1 VIQDFR
7 HACRTLAK
15 SPGFSAASI
24 LTLALGIGANTA
36 IFSTLNAMLLRP
48 LPVRD
53 AHDLVTVS
61 SQDNRTVWPQRVWE
75 EIRERQVLDD
85 AFAWF
90 WTRFDIAGR
99 GERQFVDGI
108 AISAHAF
115 DTLGVEPAFGR
126 LLTPADTGQADADPV
141 VVISHSFWQRRFAG
155 SADVLGR
162 TITLDRRLYTI
173 VGVTPRGFIGLNIGL
188 PFDVAIALPREP
200 PPRPEVAF
208 SGPYVYV
215 MGRLKRGQNVTAATA
230 ALRATQ
236 QTIRDNS
243 SLFDVRPAAGGISF
257 LQRRYERPFKALL
270 WIVTFVLL
278 IACGNIAMLMLA
290 RTIRQRHELAVRVA
304 LGASRGRLLRRSMAE
319 SAVLSAIGAACGLV
333 LVPWCMDF
341 VTASLSTQAYT
352 VFLSSTPDWRVFAFA
367 AAASVITTVLFG
379 TLPAL
384 RATRVD
390 AMDALKQRRAT
401 RGGAFGA
408 GSAVMVVQI
417 AVSMVLVVTA
427 GLLLRTYM
435 AIAAI
440 DVGFEADR
448 VLVAGVDIGR
458 SGVTPQARLNLY
470 ERVAAAAEEITGV
483 ESAALSLEM
492 PGGNMTRTPWIDLQ
506 DGTSLPQG
514 PNGVY
519 EHRVSARWFE
529 ALGTRIVA
537 GRGFEEYDRAGAPT
551 VAVINETF
559 ARRFL
564 KGSPLGQTIY
574 ERNQPD
580 GPRQPME
587 IVGVVEDAMYRLL
600 KESPPPTVY
609 KAMAQMEGVLRTSV
623 NLSIRHQEPNT
634 AALSRR
640 LADAI
645 GRVDPEVS
653 VIFRTLSDQ
662 VDAQYAQERLVA
674 AVAGFFGALALLL
687 AGVGLYGVTAY
698 IVSGRSF
705 EVGIRIALGAAPM
718 SVVRLLFARVTV
730 LVFVGIAIG
739 VVGSAWAGR
748 LIESMLYGVEPH
760 DGMTFWVAAATVIAT
775 TVLAAA
781 LPARR
786 AASVAPASILRSE

>member
-1 VIQDFR
+1 
-7 HACRTLAK
+7 
-15 SPGFSAASI
+15 
-24 LTLALGIGANTA
+24 
-36 IFSTLNAMLLRP
+36 
-48 LPVRD
+48 
-53 AHDLVTVS
+53 
-61 SQDNRTVWPQRVWE
+61 
-75 EIRERQVLDD
+75 
-85 AFAWF
+85 
-90 WTRFDIAGR
+90 
-99 GERQFVDGI
+99 
-108 AISAHAF
+108 
-115 DTLGVEPAFGR
+115 
-126 LLTPADTGQADADPV
+126 
-141 VVISHSFWQRRFAG
+141 
-155 SADVLGR
+155 
-162 TITLDRRLYTI
+162 
-173 VGVTPRGFIGLNIGL
+173 
-188 PFDVAIALPREP
+188 
-200 PPRPEVAF
+200 
-208 SGPYVYV
+208 
-215 MGRLKRGQNVTAATA
+215 
-230 ALRATQ
+230 
-236 QTIRDNS
+236 
-243 SLFDVRPAAGGISF
+243 
-257 LQRRYERPFKALL
+257 
-270 WIVTFVLL
+270 
-278 IACGNIAMLMLA
+278 
-290 RTIRQRHELAVRVA
+290 
-304 LGASRGRLLRRSMAE
+304 
-319 SAVLSAIGAACGLV
+319 
-333 LVPWCMDF
+333 
-341 VTASLSTQAYT
+341 
-352 VFLSSTPDWRVFAFA
+352 
-367 AAASVITTVLFG
+367 
-379 TLPAL
+379 
-384 RATRVD
+384 
-390 AMDALKQRRAT
+390 
-401 RGGAFGA
+401 
-408 GSAVMVVQI
+408 MVVQI

-427 GLLLRTYM
+427 GLLLRTFM

-529 ALGTRIVA
+529 TLGTRRVA

-609 KAMAQMEGVLRTSV
+609 KTMAQMEGVLRASV
-623 NLSIRHQEPNT
+623 NLSIRHQERNT

-674 AVAGFFGALALLL
+674 AVAGLFGALALLL
-687 AGVGLYGVTAY
+687 AAVGLYGVTAY

-718 SVVRLLFARVTV
+718 SVVRLLFTRVTV

-748 LIESMLYGVEPH
+748 LIESMLYGVEPR
-760 DGMTFWVAAATVIAT
+760 DAMTFGIAAATVIAT

-781 LPARR
+781 LPALR